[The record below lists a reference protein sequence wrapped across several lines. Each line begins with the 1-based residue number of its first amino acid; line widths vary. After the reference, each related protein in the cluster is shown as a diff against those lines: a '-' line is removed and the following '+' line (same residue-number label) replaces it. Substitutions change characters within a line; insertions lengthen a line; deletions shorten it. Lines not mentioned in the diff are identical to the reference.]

1 MFDWMMD
8 FLGPL
13 LVGLSA
19 VGALGF
25 LLGAF
30 IEESLSPFPSPL
42 LLLGVALFL
51 NKPVSWEM
59 AGDAY
64 SLILVP
70 VAVGAT
76 LGSLVLYDLAYVGGK
91 SAINRFNR
99 RVGFS
104 WEKVEKFEEKLK
116 RNKYDGLAIYLAR
129 ATPFVPGAVI
139 TAASGILRI
148 RFTTF
153 LLATFCGVLTRAT
166 IIFFA
171 WVSFGQVLFD

>member
-1 MFDWMMD
+1 MFDSMPG
-8 FLGPL
+8 FLGQL
-13 LVGLSA
+13 LAGLSA

-51 NKPVSWEM
+51 PRPVSPEM
-59 AGDAY
+59 VGDAY
-64 SLILVP
+64 SLVLVP

-76 LGSLVLYDLAYVGGK
+76 LGSLVLYNLAYVGGK
-91 SAINRFNR
+91 VAINRFNR

-116 RNKYDGLAIYLAR
+116 RDKYDGLAIFIAR
-129 ATPFVPGAVI
+129 ATPFVPGAVV

-148 RFTTF
+148 RLMTF
-153 LLATFCGVLTRAT
+153 LAATFFGVLTRAT
-166 IIFFA
+166 IIFFF